1 MIVNINDL
9 EFNNENLTKHIE
21 SLNSP
26 RNLKTIKKR
35 EDMLMIDWLNID
47 MNRINFSIID
57 KEILLNFS
65 NQKI

>member
-21 SLNSP
+21 SLNSHVI
-26 RNLKTIKKR
+26 LKQLKKR

-47 MNRINFSIID
+47 MNRINFQ
-57 KEILLNFS
+57 LLTKKFF
-65 NQKI
+65 

>member
-26 RNLKTIKKR
+26 RNLKTIKNVKTCN
-35 EDMLMIDWLNID
+35 D
-47 MNRINFSIID
+47 
-57 KEILLNFS
+57 
-65 NQKI
+65 

>member
-35 EDMLMIDWLNID
+35 EDMLMIGLNID
-47 MNRINFSIID
+47 MNRINFQ
-57 KEILLNFS
+57 LLTKFF
-65 NQKI
+65 

>member
-26 RNLKTIKKR
+26 RNF
-35 EDMLMIDWLNID
+35 EN
-47 MNRINFSIID
+47 NY
-57 KEILLNFS
+57 
-65 NQKI
+65 

>member
-35 EDMLMIDWLNID
+35 EDMLMID
-47 MNRINFSIID
+47 
-57 KEILLNFS
+57 KY
-65 NQKI
+65 